1 LRLVGEEMMTRS
13 EAENAFILCQSLV
26 EVLGGDLREECEKKG
41 IPKEYIDQLIQE
53 KKESDKSYN
62 KFFKEHGID
71 GEIRLSEKDTVLKLK
86 NAGIKAGRDK
96 EGNRW
101 IIVPKHK
108 KEMNSLEINFC
119 KHLATKYGYKYWDS
133 KN

>member
-1 LRLVGEEMMTRS
+1 MKVLCEEIMTKS

-26 EVLGGDLREECEKKG
+26 EVLGGDLRNECEKKG
-41 IPKEYIDQLIQE
+41 IPENYITQFIAEKEA
-53 KKESDKSYN
+53 SDKSYN
-62 KFFKEHGID
+62 KFFKEHSID
-71 GEIRLSEKDTVLKLK
+71 GDIQLSEKETVVKLK

-101 IIVPKHK
+101 IIVPKQK

-119 KHLATKYGYKYWDS
+119 KHLTMKYGYKYW
-133 KN
+133 KK